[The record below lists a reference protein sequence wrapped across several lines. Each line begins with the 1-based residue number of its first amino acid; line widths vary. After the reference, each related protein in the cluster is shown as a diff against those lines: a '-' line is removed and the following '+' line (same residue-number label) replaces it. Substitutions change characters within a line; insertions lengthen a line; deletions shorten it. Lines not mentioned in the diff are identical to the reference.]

1 MSSELANELM
11 SAASAESFL
20 REQGDDFG
28 WQGVA
33 ALKSHVDHLV
43 RTDLNAA
50 AELCE
55 RIDQLS
61 QLAGGRVAR
70 AFAAAARARLLHHR
84 GRYGQANELYA
95 SSAEVLASEGLKAEA
110 SFIQTQQVYAL
121 TQAGLYGDA
130 LKTARA
136 ARRALGDDPVRLAQL
151 ETNVGTV
158 YYRLDRYRK
167 ALEHYDRARD
177 MLAVAGDDTMRALVD
192 FNRSHILTEL
202 DRHADAFKLLESVAE
217 RYERAGQHLFAWQAR
232 FH

>member
-1 MSSELANELM
+1 M

-70 AFAAAARARLLHHR
+70 AFAAAARAPS
-84 GRYGQANELYA
+84 A
-95 SSAEVLASEGLKAEA
+95 SQGKVR
-110 SFIQTQQVYAL
+110 
-121 TQAGLYGDA
+121 AGE
-130 LKTARA
+130 
-136 ARRALGDDPVRLAQL
+136 RALRV
-151 ETNVGTV
+151 VG
-158 YYRLDRYRK
+158 
-167 ALEHYDRARD
+167 
-177 MLAVAGDDTMRALVD
+177 
-192 FNRSHILTEL
+192 
-202 DRHADAFKLLESVAE
+202 
-217 RYERAGQHLFAWQAR
+217 
-232 FH
+232 